1 MKESL
6 IICRKCGSNACSE
19 VSNEKLTVWNCFG
32 CGFTSNST
40 MVYANLDH
48 TEEVLPE
55 IYKALRF
62 EDSEGYFWYP
72 NVVTLDTGAMVFA
85 EGIPTDWKWAA
96 VKAENGKASMITKKE
111 FIERDFMEALDYVG
125 YFNQR

>member
-1 MKESL
+1 
-6 IICRKCGSNACSE
+6 
-19 VSNEKLTVWNCFG
+19 
-32 CGFTSNST
+32 
-40 MVYANLDH
+40 MVIANIDH

-96 VKAENGKASMITKKE
+96 VKADNGKAAMNTKQE
-111 FIERDFMEALDYVG
+111 FVERDFMEALDYIG